1 MVDVRTPLSL
11 HRGLAGHQS
20 MTVPGPFTQH
30 ILTDPHMHG
39 NNRTHDVPRS
49 GTIYNASRE
58 GSLGPMGAS
67 RNAPSIEAN
76 SWNTLQ
82 SRAGQSPL
90 LGRVRPGGTVARAAS
105 ERNQAVSAEL
115 SSYKYSDSS
124 MGIARLVQQDRKPEQ
139 SREPVRPQ
147 PQSSSPSPRRP
158 SHSSMEHKSHRR
170 RSSTGTSI
178 VHHLQIPA
186 TINDSKGSLA
196 DFAAQVTL
204 TTSLPALRT
213 RH

>member
-20 MTVPGPFTQH
+20 MMVPGPFTQH
-30 ILTDPHMHG
+30 ILTDPHMYG
-39 NNRTHDVPRS
+39 DNRTHDVPRS

-58 GSLGPMGAS
+58 GSLGSMAAS
-67 RNAPSIEAN
+67 RNAPSMEAIA
-76 SWNTLQ
+76 WNTPQ
-82 SRAGQSPL
+82 PRAGQSPPS
-90 LGRVRPGGTVARAAS
+90 GRICPGGTVARAAS

-115 SSYKYSDSS
+115 STYKHSDSS

-147 PQSSSPSPRRP
+147 PQPQPQSSSPSLRRP
-158 SHSSMEHKSHRR
+158 SHSSMKHNSHRR

-178 VHHLQIPA
+178 VHYLQIPA

-196 DFAAQVTL
+196 DFAAQV
-204 TTSLPALRT
+204 
-213 RH
+213 H